1 MVPWIFLRNVR
12 LVPRLLPTIVY
23 IYPPLQVHMHRNT
36 EYLPLHVHNNTSLS
50 WIGPGDRK
58 QIAAVAGPS
67 DIRIVERHSGRGM
80 ACGLSSGEKGGTLT
94 INVNWCLIIIRRDN
108 EVNISLAKIKTCF
121 A

>member
-1 MVPWIFLRNVR
+1 MSIAPKCQ
-12 LVPRLLPTIVY
+12 TGSSIVAHNCLY
-23 IYPPLQVHMHRNT
+23 LSSPPSAHAQ
-36 EYLPLHVHNNTSLS
+36 EYRISTPACAQQY

-80 ACGLSSGEKGGTLT
+80 ACGLSSGEKGGTLA
-94 INVNWCLIIIRRDN
+94 INVNWCLIIIRGDN

>member
-1 MVPWIFLRNVR
+1 MMLIAPKCQ
-12 LVPRLLPTIVY
+12 TGSSIVAHNCLY
-23 IYPPLQVHMHRNT
+23 LSSPSSAHAQEYST

-94 INVNWCLIIIRRDN
+94 INVNWCLIIIRGDN